1 MCPTINT
8 QFWLKKESGISCYR
22 PRTTSPDMLIA
33 KDRNKILITLKF
45 SLTALSK
52 TEHTWGIHTSIFP
65 ECLRVASC
73 TAAVLNF
80 RRSGRFSR
88 VFHPCIPD
96 SWCHVF
102 YALLRFPPLPF
113 WPCSP
118 FLLPGLPRFQSPH
131 IYNDF
136 VRIKWVKLTCRYSQP
151 GTSANRAGMY
161 EYISHSFMSTFT
173 LKPLQSTTPV
183 HCMPHWATSGKPPTP
198 VRLTTL
204 VGSSTAHVHF
214 SSGIVNTGMNDFGE
228 LPVDMSQ

>member
-1 MCPTINT
+1 MFTASFRTVRCRRRRHRISTLELSEFKKTLIWKLQHVVLLSLSQRYLSHGARLPIDQPCSSTNMITGIAGSKFEWHYVSNHKYAI
-8 QFWLKKESGISCYR
+8 LVKKESGISCYR

-113 WPCSP
+113 
-118 FLLPGLPRFQSPH
+118 
-131 IYNDF
+131 
-136 VRIKWVKLTCRYSQP
+136 
-151 GTSANRAGMY
+151 
-161 EYISHSFMSTFT
+161 
-173 LKPLQSTTPV
+173 
-183 HCMPHWATSGKPPTP
+183 
-198 VRLTTL
+198 
-204 VGSSTAHVHF
+204 
-214 SSGIVNTGMNDFGE
+214 
-228 LPVDMSQ
+228 